1 MKFSIKKILNNYGQ
15 ILILIVLII
24 LATILT
30 QGVFLRTRNLL
41 NILRQ
46 VSMMGLI
53 SLGVTLVII
62 TKGIDLSSGA
72 ILALVTVVVASLTQQ
87 ASWELRMFPNLLQLP
102 IVIPIL
108 IGLLIGVICGG
119 VNGAFIAYAGIPAF
133 IATLGMQTATR
144 GLAFVYSN
152 GNPVSTLV
160 PSYTVIGQGSIFG
173 VPIPVIIFLI
183 FTVITY
189 IMLNYMKFGKFIYA
203 IGGNEN
209 AAVVSGIPIQKV
221 KILVYAYAGILS
233 AIAGIILSSR
243 INSGQ
248 PGLGLNYEL
257 DAIASATV
265 GGVSH
270 SGGIGTIGG
279 TFVGILIMG
288 TLTNTMD
295 LMNISPYWQQVVRG
309 AIIVA
314 AVCIDTYRKKRAI
327 S

>member
-1 MKFSIKKILNNYGQ
+1 
-15 ILILIVLII
+15 
-24 LATILT
+24 
-30 QGVFLRTRNLL
+30 
-41 NILRQ
+41 
-46 VSMMGLI
+46 
-53 SLGVTLVII
+53 
-62 TKGIDLSSGA
+62 
-72 ILALVTVVVASLTQQ
+72 
-87 ASWELRMFPNLLQLP
+87 
-102 IVIPIL
+102 
-108 IGLLIGVICGG
+108 
-119 VNGAFIAYAGIPAF
+119 
-133 IATLGMQTATR
+133 MQTATR

-152 GNPVSTLV
+152 GNPISTLV
-160 PSYTVIGQGSIFG
+160 PAYTVIGQGSVFG

-203 IGGNEN
+203 IGGYEI
-209 AAVVSGIPIQKV
+209 AAVVSG
-221 KILVYAYAGILS
+221 LLS
-233 AIAGIILSSR
+233 AISAIILSSR

-257 DAIASATV
+257 DAIAAATV

-314 AVCIDTYRKKRAI
+314 AVCIDTYRKKRAV

>member
-1 MKFSIKKILNNYGQ
+1 MKLSIKKILNNYGQ
-15 ILILIVLII
+15 VLILIALII

-53 SLGVTLVII
+53 SLGVTLCII
-62 TKGIDLSSGA
+62 AKGIDLSSGSV
-72 ILALVTVVVASLTQQ
+72 LALVTVVVASLTQQ
-87 ASWELRMFPNLLQLP
+87 ASWSLRMFPNLPELPVILP
-102 IVIPIL
+102 II
-108 IGLLIGVICGG
+108 IGLLIGLLCGAI
-119 VNGAFIAYAGIPAF
+119 NGAFIAYAGIPAF
-133 IATLGMQTATR
+133 ISTLGMYTAAR

-152 GNPVSTLV
+152 GNPISTLV
-160 PSYTVIGQGSIFG
+160 PSYTVIGQGDIFG
-173 VPIPVIIFLI
+173 IPIPVIIFLI
-183 FTVITY
+183 FIVITH
-189 IMLNYMKFGKFIYA
+189 IMLNYRRFGKFVYA

-221 KILVYAYAGILS
+221 KILIYAYAGLLS
-233 AIAGIILSSR
+233 SVAAIILSSR

-248 PGLGLNYEL
+248 PGLGVGYEL
-257 DAIASATV
+257 DAIAAATV

-279 TFVGILIMG
+279 TVIGVLIMG

-295 LMNISPYWQQVVRG
+295 LMNISPYWQQFVRG
-309 AIIVA
+309 VIIVA
-314 AVCIDTYRKKRAI
+314 AVCVDTYRRKRAV